1 MWTQIRLQEQ
11 SDQGTHCLPECKN
24 KFEKFARICSRRH
37 KQTTFSDADFLG
49 ILRVKDNAL
58 PFPGTGSGVGTFVLN
73 LLEEEYP
80 DVYRFVTAVY
90 PSDDDDVITSPYN
103 SVLAMRELTE
113 KADCVLPI
121 ENQVSIAC

>member
-1 MWTQIRLQEQ
+1 M
-11 SDQGTHCLPECKN
+11 
-24 KFEKFARICSRRH
+24 
-37 KQTTFSDADFLG
+37 
-49 ILRVKDNAL
+49 
-58 PFPGTGSGVGTFVLN
+58 LN

-90 PSDDDDVITSPYN
+90 PSADDDVITSPYN

-121 ENQVSIAC
+121 ENQVTVVICRLQCSRLDIAMSFIPFNSHLFGALQSTVSFNV